1 MQSEKSYINLIW
13 KKNTS
18 PVDLLDNFL
27 KNMLITS
34 GISGSKPEKL
44 GNLQNL

>member
-18 PVDLLDNFL
+18 PVDLLNNFS
-27 KNMLITS
+27 KNMLITLRRYYY
-34 GISGSKPEKL
+34 IKEV
-44 GNLQNL
+44 NHIYFA